1 MMGHLTLLS
10 PGGNEALERK
20 LSEAGFSVSVVSDEA
35 DLPLGIIVLDLTSP
49 DQAQKYLHGHKDRIQ
64 ELRLGGYTVVA
75 AVEVESLKD
84 DQAALTI
91 GGAHA
96 FLVKAADVATIRA
109 SILAAIH
116 RRLMDDRLKKSDQ
129 QYRLLAEHVSDVI
142 WTWNIET
149 RRFDYFSPSIK
160 QLLGYSVEEALGIGW
175 EDILTPE
182 SARKAREKYILAMKS
197 FEEGPAVTS
206 LTDYH
211 DHICKDGSV
220 KTVESAVSFLYG
232 PGGKPSHILGV
243 SRDATERVRNNTKL
257 EAALRESETLHWEL
271 EHRVK
276 NTLAMIASLLALASD
291 QVKDPADALLFE
303 ESQARVSALTLV
315 YQKLLCSSDASHID
329 LGVYL
334 EDLCRSMISVFSPE
348 ENFVDL
354 RVERAELTVGS
365 KKAALIGL
373 AVNEMITNS
382 LKYAVRPGE
391 PLVLKLEVCPRE
403 DGRFVVT
410 FQDNGPGLPEGFDM
424 RKSGGLGILLVRS
437 MVEQLKG
444 ELATESSGSGARFVI
459 TVPDAPGDKAA
470 EPPANACL

>member
-1 MMGHLTLLS
+1 MMGHLSLLS
-10 PGGNEALERK
+10 PGGNNALERK
-20 LSEAGFSVSVVSDEA
+20 LSEAGFSVSVVADEA
-35 DLPLGIIVLDLTSP
+35 DLPIGIVVLDLTSP
-49 DQAQKYLHGHKDRIQ
+49 DQARKYIHGSRDRIQ
-64 ELRLGGYTVVA
+64 ELRLDGYTVVA
-75 AVEVESLKD
+75 AVKVESLKD

-96 FLVKAADVATIRA
+96 FLVRGADIATIRA
-109 SILAAIH
+109 TILAAIH

-129 QYRLLAEHVSDVI
+129 RYRLLAEHVSDVI

-149 RRFDYFSPSIK
+149 KRFEYFSPSIE
-160 QLLGYSVEEALGIGW
+160 QLLGYSVEEAL
-175 EDILTPE
+175 EKDFSEFMLPE
-182 SARKAREKYILAMKS
+182 SARKAREQFIRAMKS
-197 FEEGPAVTS
+197 FGEGPAIKS
-206 LTDYH
+206 LTDYY
-211 DHICKDGSV
+211 DYICKDGSV
-220 KTVESAVSFLYG
+220 KTVESALSFLYG
-232 PGGKPSHILGV
+232 PVGKPSHILGV
-243 SRDATERVRNNTKL
+243 SRDATERVRNRSKL

-334 EDLCRSMISVFSPE
+334 EDLCKSMISVFSPE

-382 LKYAVRPGE
+382 LKYAVRPGS
-391 PLVLKLEVCPRE
+391 PLVLKLEVYSRE

-410 FQDNGPGLPEGFDM
+410 FQDDGPGLPEGFDM
-424 RKSGGLGILLVRS
+424 HKSGGLGILLVRS

-444 ELATESSGSGARFVI
+444 ELATEPAGAGARFVMTI
-459 TVPDAPGDKAA
+459 PATLDDKAA
-470 EPPANACL
+470 EPPTDACL